1 MNLIL
6 SREEVEVRKSY
17 KFKGDPLS
25 YILSR
30 RLA

>member
-1 MNLIL
+1 MNLSLIT
-6 SREEVEVRKSY
+6 EEVEVRKIY

-25 YILSR
+25 YILSW